1 MAEGPA
7 DVLDFWF
14 VDHGAADWFGKD
26 PRFDALIADR
36 FGRLVARACAGG
48 LAGWTGSA
56 EEMLAQTVV
65 LDQFPRNIHRGSPHT
80 YAGDP
85 HALPLARRSAAEGIG
100 EGWPLERRLFLW
112 MPLMHSEEL
121 ADQERCVALLAPLAG
136 SEMGQRA
143 HESALRHCEIVARF
157 GRFPHRNAIL
167 GRTAT
172 PQEVAFLTEPN
183 SSF

>member
-14 VDHGAADWFGKD
+14 VDHGAEDWFGKD

-36 FGRLVARACAGG
+36 FGRTMARACAEG
-48 LAGWTGSA
+48 LADWSGSA
-56 EEMLAQTVV
+56 DAMLAQTIV

-80 YAGDP
+80 YAGDFN
-85 HALPLARRSAAEGIG
+85 ALSLARRAAAEGVG
-100 EGWPLERRLFLW
+100 EGWPLERLLFLW

-121 ADQERCVALLAPLAG
+121 ADQARCVSLLAPFAG
-136 SEMGQRA
+136 GEMGGKA

-167 GRTAT
+167 GRAGTA
-172 PQEVAFLTEPN
+172 EEAAFLTEPN